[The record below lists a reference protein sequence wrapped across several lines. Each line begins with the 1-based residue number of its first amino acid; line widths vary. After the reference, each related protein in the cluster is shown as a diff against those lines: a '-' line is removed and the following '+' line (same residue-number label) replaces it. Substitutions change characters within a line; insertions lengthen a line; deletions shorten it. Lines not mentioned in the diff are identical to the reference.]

1 MSTSDERLTKLE
13 VSVGVLDTKMDAT
26 GKKLDDVA
34 LLLQNQT
41 TILGKFLAY
50 EERANNF
57 EADFSVLKAD
67 YSATKLDVLKTLT
80 TYRAIVLSGVVF
92 VSTIIGLGL
101 YIYNDKI
108 DMLNKHDQILSSHN
122 NNK

>member
-50 EERANNF
+50 EERENNF
-57 EADFSVLKAD
+57 ETDFNILKAD
-67 YSATKLDVLKTLT
+67 YSTTKLDVLKTLA

-92 VSTIIGLGL
+92 VSTIMGLGL

-108 DMLNKHDQILSSHN
+108 EMLNKHEQILSTHK

>member
-13 VSVGVLDTKMDAT
+13 VSVGILDTKMDDT

-41 TILGKFLAY
+41 TILGKFLLL
-50 EERANNF
+50 EERHKNF
-57 EADFSVLKAD
+57 EADLKLLKSEYKCSKEEILKAIG
-67 YSATKLDVLKTLT
+67 AF
-80 TYRAIVLSGVVF
+80 RAIVFGGAVF
-92 VSTIIGLGL
+92 VSTITGLGL

-108 DMLNKHDQILSSHN
+108 AMLDKHEQALSTNN

>member
-1 MSTSDERLTKLE
+1 MSTSEERLTKLE
-13 VSVGVLDTKMDAT
+13 VSVGVLDTKMDST
-26 GKKLDDVA
+26 NKKLDDVA
-34 LLLQNQT
+34 VLLQNQT

-67 YSATKLDVLKTLT
+67 YSATKLDVLKTLS

-108 DMLNKHDQILSSHN
+108 DMLDRHEQILSTHK

>member
-1 MSTSDERLTKLE
+1 MSTSEERLTKLE
-13 VSVGVLDTKMDAT
+13 VSVGVLDTKMDST
-26 GKKLDDVA
+26 NNKLDDVA
-34 LLLQNQT
+34 VLLQNQT

-67 YSATKLDVLKTLT
+67 YSATKLDVLKTST

-108 DMLNKHDQILSSHN
+108 DMLNKHEQILSTHK

>member
-41 TILGKFLAY
+41 AILGKFLAY

-108 DMLNKHDQILSSHN
+108 DMLDRHEQILSSHN

>member
-13 VSVGVLDTKMDAT
+13 VSVGVLDTKMDST
-26 GKKLDDVA
+26 NNKLDDVA
-34 LLLQNQT
+34 VLLQNQT
-41 TILGKFLAY
+41 TILCKFLAY

-57 EADFSVLKAD
+57 ETDFNILKAD
-67 YSATKLDVLKTLT
+67 YSSTKLDVLKTLA

-92 VSTIIGLGL
+92 VSTIMGLGL
-101 YIYNDKI
+101 YIYKDKI
-108 DMLNKHDQILSSHN
+108 EMLNKHEQILSTNN

>member
-13 VSVGVLDTKMDAT
+13 VSVGVLDTKMDET

-41 TILGKFLAY
+41 TILGKFLLL
-50 EERANNF
+50 EEQHKNF
-57 EADFSVLKAD
+57 EDELKLLKNDYKCSKEDILKAIG
-67 YSATKLDVLKTLT
+67 AF
-80 TYRAIVLSGVVF
+80 RAIVFVGAIF
-92 VSTIIGLGL
+92 VSTIVGLCL

-108 DMLNKHDQILSSHN
+108 DMLNKHGEILSSHN

>member
-1 MSTSDERLTKLE
+1 MDE
-13 VSVGVLDTKMDAT
+13 T

-57 EADFSVLKAD
+57 ESDFSVLKAD

-80 TYRAIVLSGVVF
+80 TYRDIVLSGVVF

-108 DMLNKHDQILSSHN
+108 DMLNKHEQILSTHK

>member
-108 DMLNKHDQILSSHN
+108 DMLNKHEQILSTHK

>member
-13 VSVGVLDTKMDAT
+13 VSVGVLDTKMDET

-41 TILGKFLAY
+41 TILGKFLLL
-50 EERANNF
+50 EEQHKNF
-57 EADFSVLKAD
+57 GDELKLLKNDYKCSKEDILKAIG
-67 YSATKLDVLKTLT
+67 AF
-80 TYRAIVLSGVVF
+80 RAILFGGAIF
-92 VSTIIGLGL
+92 VSTIVGLGL

-108 DMLNKHDQILSSHN
+108 DMLNKHGEILSTHK

>member
-13 VSVGVLDTKMDAT
+13 VSVGVLDTKMDST
-26 GKKLDDVA
+26 NKKLDDVA
-34 LLLQNQT
+34 VLLQNQT
-41 TILGKFLAY
+41 TILGKFLAH

-57 EADFSVLKAD
+57 ETDFKALKVD
-67 YSATKLDVLKTLT
+67 YSTTKLDVLKTLA

-92 VSTIIGLGL
+92 VSTIVGLGL

-108 DMLNKHDQILSSHN
+108 DMLNKHEQILSTHK

>member
-1 MSTSDERLTKLE
+1 MSTSEERLTKLE
-13 VSVGVLDTKMDAT
+13 VSVGVLDTKMDST
-26 GKKLDDVA
+26 NKKLDDVA
-34 LLLQNQT
+34 VLLQNQT
-41 TILGKFLAY
+41 TILGKVLAY

-67 YSATKLDVLKTLT
+67 YSATKLDVLKTLS

-108 DMLNKHDQILSSHN
+108 DMLDRHEQILSTHK

>member
-1 MSTSDERLTKLE
+1 MLTSDERLTKLE

-57 EADFSVLKAD
+57 ETDFKVLKAD
-67 YSATKLDVLKTLT
+67 YSTTKLDVLKTLA

-92 VSTIIGLGL
+92 VSTIMGLGL

-108 DMLNKHDQILSSHN
+108 EMLNKHEQILSTNN

>member
-108 DMLNKHDQILSSHN
+108 DMLDRHEQILSSHN